1 MKNKKKFL
9 VIGNPIKHSLS
20 PQLHK
25 YWFGKNKIN
34 SEYKKLKIDQKQIK
48 KILDKIR
55 KKQIEGINV
64 TIPFKNS
71 VIKYLDILEGD
82 AKKTSSVN
90 TIYLRKQKL
99 IGDNTDVYGFAFGI
113 LKKIKSKIKAAG
125 IIGAG
130 GVTSSIILALIKK
143 GVRKIYITNRTFSK
157 LKVFKKKFRGI
168 IFPIRWNEHLKVFR
182 EVQILI
188 NVSSLGMQGQKDLKF
203 DFSTFN
209 KKINVVDIVYNPENT
224 KFLRDAR
231 RYGHKAFSGLDMFVY
246 QAQKAF
252 YIWNKKKPKITN
264 VIYKKLRKLIND

>member
-34 SEYKKLKIDQKQIK
+34 AEYKKLKIDQKQIK

-157 LKVFKKKFRGI
+157 LKVFKKKFKGI

-231 RYGHKAFSGLDMFVY
+231 RYGHKAFTGLDMFVY

-264 VIYKKLRKLIND
+264 DIYKKLRKLIND

>member
-168 IFPIRWNEHLKVFR
+168 ILPVRWNEHLKAFK

>member
-20 PQLHK
+20 PQLHQ

-34 SEYKKLKIDQKQIK
+34 AEYKKLKIDQKQVK

-90 TIYLRKQKL
+90 TIYLRKQNL

-168 IFPIRWNEHLKVFR
+168 IFPVRWNEHLKVFR

-252 YIWNKKKPKITN
+252 YIWNKKKPKITK

>member
-20 PQLHK
+20 PQLHQ

-34 SEYKKLKIDQKQIK
+34 AEYKKLKIDQKQIK

-90 TIYLRKQKL
+90 TIYLRKQNL

-113 LKKIKSKIKAAG
+113 LKKIKSKIKAVG

-168 IFPIRWNEHLKVFR
+168 IFPVRWNEHLKVFR

-231 RYGHKAFSGLDMFVY
+231 KYGHKAFSGLDMFVY

-264 VIYKKLRKLIND
+264 DIYKKLRKLIND

>member
-20 PQLHK
+20 PQLHQ

-34 SEYKKLKIDQKQIK
+34 SQYKKLKIDQRQIK
-48 KILDKIR
+48 EILNKIR

-168 IFPIRWNEHLKVFR
+168 IFPTRWNVHLKAFK

-203 DFSTFN
+203 DFSIFN

-264 VIYKKLRKLIND
+264 DIYKKLRKLIND

>member
-1 MKNKKKFL
+1 MKNKKNFL

-34 SEYKKLKIDQKQIK
+34 AEYKKLKIDQKQIK

-168 IFPIRWNEHLKVFR
+168 IFPVRWNEHLKVFR

-264 VIYKKLRKLIND
+264 IIYKKLRKLIND

>member
-34 SEYKKLKIDQKQIK
+34 AEYKKLKIDQKQIK

-157 LKVFKKKFRGI
+157 LKVFKKKFKGI
-168 IFPIRWNEHLKVFR
+168 IFPIRWNEYLKEFS

-188 NVSSLGMQGQKDLKF
+188 NVSSLGMKGQKDLKF
-203 DFSTFN
+203 DFSIFN

-264 VIYKKLRKLIND
+264 DIYKKLRKLIND

>member
-34 SEYKKLKIDQKQIK
+34 AEYKKLKIDQKQIK

-157 LKVFKKKFRGI
+157 LKVFKKKFKGI
-168 IFPIRWNEHLKVFR
+168 IFPVRWNEHLKVFR

-203 DFSTFN
+203 DFSIFN

>member
-20 PQLHK
+20 PQLHQ
-25 YWFGKNKIN
+25 YWFGKNKIS

-168 IFPIRWNEHLKVFR
+168 IFPVRWNEHLKVFR

-203 DFSTFN
+203 DFSIFN

>member
-34 SEYKKLKIDQKQIK
+34 AEYKKLKIDKKQIK

-168 IFPIRWNEHLKVFR
+168 IFPVRWNEHLKVFR

-252 YIWNKKKPKITN
+252 YIWNNKKPKITN
-264 VIYKKLRKLIND
+264 VIYKKPRKLIND

>member
-20 PQLHK
+20 PQLHR

-34 SEYKKLKIDQKQIK
+34 SEYKKLKINQKQIK

-99 IGDNTDVYGFAFGI
+99 IGDNTDVYGFAFGV
-113 LKKIKSKIKAAG
+113 LKKIKSKIKVAG

-157 LKVFKKKFRGI
+157 LKVFKQRFKGM
-168 IFPIRWNEHLKVFR
+168 IFPIRWNEYLNAFR

-203 DFSTFN
+203 DFSIFN

-264 VIYKKLRKLIND
+264 DIYKKLRKLIND

>member
-34 SEYKKLKIDQKQIK
+34 AEYKKLKIDQKQIK

-113 LKKIKSKIKAAG
+113 LKKIKSKIKVAG

-157 LKVFKKKFRGI
+157 LKVFKKKFKGI
-168 IFPIRWNEHLKVFR
+168 IFPVRWNEHLKVFR

-203 DFSTFN
+203 DFSIFN

>member
-34 SEYKKLKIDQKQIK
+34 AEYKKLKIDQKQIK

-113 LKKIKSKIKAAG
+113 LKKIKSKIKVAG

-157 LKVFKKKFRGI
+157 LKVFKKKFKGI
-168 IFPIRWNEHLKVFR
+168 IFPTRWNEHLKAFR

-188 NVSSLGMQGQKDLKF
+188 NVSSLGMEGQKDLKF
-203 DFSTFN
+203 DFSIFN

-264 VIYKKLRKLIND
+264 DIYKKLRKLIND

>member
-20 PQLHK
+20 PQLHQ
-25 YWFGKNKIN
+25 YWFGKNKIS

-99 IGDNTDVYGFAFGI
+99 IGDNTDVYGFALGI

-168 IFPIRWNEHLKVFR
+168 IFPVRWNEHLKVFR

>member
-20 PQLHK
+20 PELHQ
-25 YWFGKNKIN
+25 YWFDKNKIN
-34 SEYKKLKIDQKQIK
+34 SEYKKLKIDHRQIK
-48 KILDKIR
+48 EILNKIR

-64 TIPFKNS
+64 TIPFKNR

-90 TIYLRKQKL
+90 TIYLRKKKL
-99 IGDNTDVYGFAFGI
+99 IGDKTDVYGFAFGI
-113 LKKIKSKIKAAG
+113 LKKIKTKIKAAG

-130 GVTSSIILALIKK
+130 GATSSIILALIKK

-157 LKVFKKKFRGI
+157 LKVIKQKFKGM
-168 IFPIRWNEHLKVFR
+168 IFPIKWNDHLKVFN

-188 NVSSLGMQGQKDLKF
+188 NVTSLGMQGQKDLKF
-203 DFSTFN
+203 DFNIFD

-224 KFLRDAR
+224 RFLRDAR
-231 RYGHKAFSGLDMFVY
+231 KSGHKTFSGLDMFIY

-252 YIWNKKKPKITN
+252 YIWNKKKPKVTN
-264 VIYKKLRKLIND
+264 VVYKKLRKIIND

>member
-34 SEYKKLKIDQKQIK
+34 AEYKKLKIDQKQIK

-168 IFPIRWNEHLKVFR
+168 IFPVRWNEHLKVFR

-203 DFSTFN
+203 DFSIFS

-264 VIYKKLRKLIND
+264 DIYKKLRKLIND

>member
-20 PQLHK
+20 PNLHQ
-25 YWFGKNKIN
+25 YWFDKNKIN
-34 SEYKKLKIDQKQIK
+34 SEYKKLKTDHRQIK
-48 KILDKIR
+48 EILNKIR

-64 TIPFKNS
+64 TIPFKNR

-90 TIYLRKQKL
+90 TIYLRKKKL

-113 LKKIKSKIKAAG
+113 LKKIKTKIKAAG

-157 LKVFKKKFRGI
+157 LKVLKQKFKGM
-168 IFPIRWNEHLKVFR
+168 IFPIKWNDHLKVFN

-188 NVSSLGMQGQKDLKF
+188 NVTSLGMQGQKDLKF
-203 DFSTFN
+203 DFSIFD

-224 KFLRDAR
+224 RFLRDAR
-231 RYGHKAFSGLDMFVY
+231 KNGHKIFSGLDMFIY

-252 YIWNKKKPKITN
+252 YIWNKKKPKVTN
-264 VIYKKLRKLIND
+264 VVYKKLRKIIND

>member
-34 SEYKKLKIDQKQIK
+34 AEYKKLKIDQKQIK

-130 GVTSSIILALIKK
+130 GVTSSIIIALIKK

-168 IFPIRWNEHLKVFR
+168 IFPVRWNEHLKVFR

-231 RYGHKAFSGLDMFVY
+231 RHGHKAFSGLDMFVY

-264 VIYKKLRKLIND
+264 DIYKKLRKLIND

>member
-157 LKVFKKKFRGI
+157 LKVFKKKFKGI
-168 IFPIRWNEHLKVFR
+168 IFPIRWNEHLRAFR

-188 NVSSLGMQGQKDLKF
+188 NVSSLGMKGQKDLKF
-203 DFSTFN
+203 DFSIFN
-209 KKINVVDIVYNPENT
+209 NKINVVDIVYNPENT

>member
-34 SEYKKLKIDQKQIK
+34 AEYKKLKIDQKQIK

-168 IFPIRWNEHLKVFR
+168 IFPVRWNEHLKVFR

-203 DFSTFN
+203 DFSIFN

-231 RYGHKAFSGLDMFVY
+231 RYGHKTFSGLDMFVY

-252 YIWNKKKPKITN
+252 YIWNKKKPKITK

>member
-90 TIYLRKQKL
+90 TIYLRKQNL

-168 IFPIRWNEHLKVFR
+168 IFPVRWNEHLKVFR

>member
-20 PQLHK
+20 PQLHQ

-34 SEYKKLKIDQKQIK
+34 AEYKKLKIDQKQIK

-55 KKQIEGINV
+55 KKQVEGINV

-90 TIYLRKQKL
+90 TIYLRKQNL

-143 GVRKIYITNRTFSK
+143 GVKKIYITNRTFSK

-168 IFPIRWNEHLKVFR
+168 IFPVRWNEHLKVFR

-264 VIYKKLRKLIND
+264 DIYKKLRKLIND

>member
-34 SEYKKLKIDQKQIK
+34 AEYKKLKIDQKQIK

-157 LKVFKKKFRGI
+157 LKVFKKKFKGI
-168 IFPIRWNEHLKVFR
+168 IFPVRWNEHLKAFK

-264 VIYKKLRKLIND
+264 DIYKKLRKLIND

>member
-34 SEYKKLKIDQKQIK
+34 AEYKKLKIDQKQIK

-157 LKVFKKKFRGI
+157 LKVFKKKFKGI
-168 IFPIRWNEHLKVFR
+168 IFPIRWNEYLKEFR

-188 NVSSLGMQGQKDLKF
+188 NVSSLGMKGQKDLKF
-203 DFSTFN
+203 DFSIFN

-264 VIYKKLRKLIND
+264 DIYKKLRKLIND

>member
-20 PQLHK
+20 PQLHQ

-168 IFPIRWNEHLKVFR
+168 IFSVRWNEHLKVFR

>member
-20 PQLHK
+20 PQLHQ

-34 SEYKKLKIDQKQIK
+34 AEYKKLKIDQKQIK

-168 IFPIRWNEHLKVFR
+168 IFPVRWNEHLKVFR

-203 DFSTFN
+203 DFSIFN

-264 VIYKKLRKLIND
+264 DIYKKLRKLIND

>member
-34 SEYKKLKIDQKQIK
+34 AEYKKLKIDQKQIK

-157 LKVFKKKFRGI
+157 LKVFKKKFKGI

>member
-34 SEYKKLKIDQKQIK
+34 AEYKKLKIDQKQIK

-168 IFPIRWNEHLKVFR
+168 IFPVRWNEDLKAFK

-203 DFSTFN
+203 DFSIFN

>member
-1 MKNKKKFL
+1 MKNKKNFL

-25 YWFGKNKIN
+25 YWFGKNQIN

-157 LKVFKKKFRGI
+157 LKVFKQRFKGM
-168 IFPIRWNEHLKVFR
+168 IFPIRWNEYLNAFR

-203 DFSTFN
+203 DFSIFN

-264 VIYKKLRKLIND
+264 DIFKKLRKLIND

>member
-20 PQLHK
+20 PQLHQ
-25 YWFGKNKIN
+25 YWFNKNKIN
-34 SEYKKLKIDQKQIK
+34 CEYKKLKIDQKQIK

-71 VIKYLDILEGD
+71 VIKYLDILEGN

-99 IGDNTDVYGFAFGI
+99 IGDNTDVYGFTFGI
-113 LKKIKSKIKAAG
+113 LKKIKSKIKVAG

-157 LKVFKKKFRGI
+157 LKVFKQKFKGM
-168 IFPIRWNEHLKVFR
+168 IFPIRWNEYLNAFR

-203 DFSTFN
+203 DFSIFN

-264 VIYKKLRKLIND
+264 VIYEKLRKLIND

>member
-20 PQLHK
+20 PQLHQ

-34 SEYKKLKIDQKQIK
+34 AEYKKLKIDQKQIK

-55 KKQIEGINV
+55 KKQIEGTNV

-90 TIYLRKQKL
+90 TIYLKKQKL

-168 IFPIRWNEHLKVFR
+168 IFPVRWNEHLKVFR

-264 VIYKKLRKLIND
+264 IIYKKLRKLIND